1 MYEGFLAELLVKVSR
16 VSSGTRNVQYKGVL
30 AELLVMHQGFLAKLL
45 FTYQGFLAELL
56 EKVSRLSRGTS
67 QNVSR
72 VSSWLSLAE
81 PLNFRIRITP
91 DTINSALVRLIHS
104 KVKYE
109 LNPCAISRSKE
120 LFRAEGTKKVW
131 SQLIGGS

>member
-1 MYEGFLAELLVKVSR
+1 M
-16 VSSGTRNVQYKGVL
+16 YKGFL
-30 AELLVMHQGFLAKLL
+30 AELLVMHQGFLEKLL

-81 PLNFRIRITP
+81 PLNFRITP
-91 DTINSALVRLIHS
+91 DKSTRSCSISMIMSATDRARLPNKGSIMSWSISNSS
-104 KVKYE
+104 
-109 LNPCAISRSKE
+109 
-120 LFRAEGTKKVW
+120 
-131 SQLIGGS
+131 